1 MPFRKGQSGNPGGRP
16 KENDEIKRL
25 AKSHGPMAIE
35 RLAHWANSDN
45 ARASVAASQALLDR
59 GFGKPE
65 QAIEHSGMIASTHEE
80 LLKQLDS
87 QPHDADG
94 ESDTPPAA

>member
-1 MPFRKGQSGNPGGRP
+1 MPFKPGQSGNPGGRP
-16 KENDEIKRL
+16 KENDEIKKL
-25 AKSHGPMAIE
+25 AKTHGPLAIE
-35 RLAHWANSDN
+35 RLAHWAKSDN

-65 QAIEHSGMIASTHEE
+65 QAIEHSGMIATTHEE

-87 QPHDADG
+87 LPDDADR
-94 ESDTPPAA
+94 EDDTPPAA